1 MDIIEIKNLSFVYSG
16 ENKKAINNLN
26 LKIKKGQ
33 FIVLFGKSG
42 SGKSTLLK
50 LLKPE
55 IAPYGEKKGFIKF
68 NGTNI
73 DEISDRTSAE
83 KIGFVFQNPESQIIT
98 DKVWHE
104 LAFGLE
110 NLGVG
115 TNEIRLRIA
124 EIISF
129 FGISDLFEKETSNL
143 SGGQKQ
149 LLNLASVMAVNPEVL
164 ILDEP
169 ISQLNPIA
177 AGDFMNML
185 KKINAEFGTT
195 IILSEHRLEDVV
207 NLCDKMV
214 ALENGTI
221 LCETGKRDIGENL
234 LKKGS
239 EMIYSMPAPI
249 YISCKYKSALKCP
262 VTVGE
267 GRIWLENE
275 MKEKGG
281 HIKINKEDNTINKNE
296 YAVYTKNVYFRY
308 ERKNKDILKE
318 LSIFVEKGTIYA
330 LLGENGAGKSTLA
343 NVISGVLKPYCGKIN
358 LNGSICMLP
367 QNPMNVFSKNNV
379 LDELKEITDNKE
391 EIENICTLFDLNDFL
406 YSHPYDLSGGQQQKT
421 AIAKAFLTDKDIFIL
436 DEPTKCMD
444 AFFKKKLG
452 NIFNKLKER
461 GKTIIILSHDM
472 EFCAEYADRCGLIFN
487 GSIIAEESS
496 NIFFSMN
503 NFYTTAVSRMSR
515 GIIDGATVCDDVISV
530 LEGKNKNISSADK
543 ENKANIKKP
552 LNFNKKNMKKSKDY
566 KDKNIYKKTG
576 LNITM
581 FLLFIMSIITI
592 LAGVYL
598 FDDRK
603 YYFISF
609 FILLYTCIPFIFVF
623 SNEKGCIRKIVTL
636 AVMCSVCIAG
646 RGAFYM
652 LPHFKPM
659 AAVIIVSGICFG
671 ASAGFLTG
679 AFSAFISN
687 FFFGQGPWTPWQM
700 FAFGLIGFF
709 AGIVFKNNNF
719 KNKWSICAFGL
730 VSVFILYGP
739 IMNLSG
745 CISVN
750 GGGFS
755 LAKLV
760 VSFSAGFWFDFI
772 HAVSTALF
780 LFIGAPQLIQK
791 IERLKL
797 KYDIKFF

>member
-1 MDIIEIKNLSFVYSG
+1 MDIIEIENLSFIYSG
-16 ENKKAINNLN
+16 ENKKAINNLS

-42 SGKSTLLK
+42 SGKSTLLR

-55 IAPYGEKKGFIKF
+55 IAPCGEKKGFIKF
-68 NGTNI
+68 NGI
-73 DEISDRTSAE
+73 DIDKISDRTSAK

-110 NLGVG
+110 NLGTG
-115 TNEIRLRIA
+115 TNEIRLRTA
-124 EIISF
+124 EIASF
-129 FGISDLFEKETSNL
+129 FGISGLFERETYNL

-185 KKINAEFGTT
+185 KKINSEFGTT

-207 NLCDKMV
+207 SLCDKMV
-214 ALENGTI
+214 ALENGTV
-221 LCETGKRDIGENL
+221 LCENGKRDIGASL

-249 YISCKYKSALKCP
+249 YIACKYKSALECP

-281 HIKINKEDNTINKNE
+281 HIKINKNNIINKNE
-296 YAVYTKNVYFRY
+296 YAVYTKNIYFRY

-318 LSIFVEKGTIYA
+318 LNIFVEKGTIYT

-343 NVISGVLKPYCGKIN
+343 NVISGVLKPYSGKIN
-358 LNGSICMLP
+358 LSGSICMLP
-367 QNPMNVFSKNNV
+367 QNPMNVFSKDSV
-379 LDELKEITDNKE
+379 FDELKEITDNKE
-391 EIENICTLFDLNDFL
+391 EIENICNLFDLNDFL

-421 AIAKAFLTDKDIFIL
+421 AIAKAFLTNRDIFIL
-436 DEPTKCMD
+436 DEPTKGMD

-452 NIFNKLKER
+452 SIFNKLKER

-496 NIFFSMN
+496 NIFFCTN
-503 NFYTTAVSRMSR
+503 NFYTTSVSRMSK
-515 GIIDGATVCDDVISV
+515 GIIDGATVCDDVINV
-530 LEGKNKNISSADK
+530 LNGKNENISSADMIK
-543 ENKANIKKP
+543 NEEDTENKVK
-552 LNFNKKNMKKSKDY
+552 MKKSRDY
-566 KDKNIYKKTG
+566 KNKNVDKKTG
-576 LNITM
+576 FNILM
-581 FLLFIMSIITI
+581 FLLFVMSITTI

-598 FDDRK
+598 FNDRK

-623 SNEKGCIRKIVTL
+623 SNKKGCIRKIVTL
-636 AVMCSVCIAG
+636 AVMCAVCIAG
-646 RGAFYM
+646 RSAFYM

-659 AAVIIVSGICFG
+659 AAIIIVSGICFG

-679 AFSAFISN
+679 AFSAFMSN

-700 FAFGLIGFF
+700 FAFGLIGFL
-709 AGIVFKNNNF
+709 AGVIFKNNNL
-719 KNKWSICAFGL
+719 KNKWYICAFGL
-730 VSVFILYGP
+730 MSVFILYGS

-745 CISVN
+745 CIAVN

-755 LAKLV
+755 FAKLII
-760 VSFSAGFWFDFI
+760 SFSAGFWFDFI